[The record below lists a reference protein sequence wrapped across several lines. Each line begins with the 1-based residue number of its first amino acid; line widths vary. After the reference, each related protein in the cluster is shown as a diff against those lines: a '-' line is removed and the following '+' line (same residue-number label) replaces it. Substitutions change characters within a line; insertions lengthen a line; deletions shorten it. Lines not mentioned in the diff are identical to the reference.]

1 MQTAPATPKL
11 RLNEIDLLRFFA
23 ALTVVFYHYSFR
35 GYAADD
41 MTTMYYPLLARFA
54 KYGYLG
60 VNLFFI
66 ISGFVILM
74 TASEGSVRKFI
85 ASRMA
90 RLYPAFW
97 VACTLTFLVTLALGG
112 ERYSA
117 TFNQYL
123 VNMTMLSEFFQV
135 PPIDG
140 AYWSL
145 FVEIKFYLL
154 VAALLFLRQIRHAEK
169 IFIVWL
175 AASLVLEFI
184 YSDGYLYYWL
194 AVSFSAYFIAGAMYY
209 LIWSK
214 GLSVTRIVVLLISW
228 GLALYQAYGDAAYRI
243 KRYKTAMNQMV
254 VAEIVTL
261 FFVVMLLV
269 ALKKTWGLG
278 KFKWQA
284 LGALT
289 YPLYLIHQHIGFMIF
304 NAAPRAMNIH
314 LLFWAVFALAL
325 AVAYGI
331 SQVEKISAPR
341 FKHGL
346 RRLLWLEEKK

>member
-1 MQTAPATPKL
+1 MRPAPDTPQT

-23 ALTVVFYHYSFR
+23 ALAVVFYHYSFR

-41 MTTMYYPLLARFA
+41 MTEMYYPLLTRIF

-74 TASEGSVRKFI
+74 SASEGSVRKFI
-85 ASRMA
+85 ASRIA

-97 VACTLTFLVTLALGG
+97 ISCTLTFLVTLILGAG
-112 ERYSA
+112 RYTA
-117 TFNQYL
+117 TLSQYL

-169 IFIVWL
+169 FFVIWL
-175 AASLVLEFI
+175 AASLILEFI
-184 YSDGYLYYWL
+184 YADAYLYYWL
-194 AVSFSAYFIAGAMYY
+194 AVNFSAYFIAGAMYY

-214 GLSVTRIVVLLISW
+214 GLSATRIVTLLVSW

-243 KRYKTAMNQMV
+243 KHYKTAMNQMV
-254 VAEIVTL
+254 VAEIIT
-261 FFVVMLLV
+261 FFFLVMLLV
-269 ALKKTWGLG
+269 ALKKTGSFAKL
-278 KFKWQA
+278 KWQA

-304 NAAPRAMNIH
+304 NAAYHAANIH
-314 LLFWAVFALAL
+314 LLFWGVFALIL
-325 AVAYGI
+325 AAAYGV
-331 SQVEKISAPR
+331 SQIEKASAPP
-341 FKHGL
+341 FKRGL
-346 RRLLWLEEKK
+346 RRLLWLPEK